1 MIELYYYRIDGS
13 FLLSK
18 QLFGDLEA
26 TDETIVRNHKG
37 IIYYLKSNDPL
48 LSRRGFRAI
57 STSQLDNIT
66 EDLELLED
74 KEDGLDHPDWIRK
87 KVAAGD
93 IKVVNPNYPSWRDEL
108 TPLPR
113 KWRVNILA
121 LGDVGSTLAIGLRL
135 LGGKISVIGLYDRS
149 SEKQKRWEYELGQI
163 RRPFDDGCF
172 PRVISIPEDDLF
184 DCDMFVFCASKGIP
198 PVGSNISDVRMAQFE
213 GNRDIIQK
221 YAKMARKMNFKG
233 YFAVVSDPVDPLC
246 KAAFIESNRDDIGLM
261 DFNGMAPNKIIGFG
275 LGVMNARAAFYAEK
289 DDSLSQYLLDGQVF
303 GPHGSG
309 LVVADSMLN
318 YNHDKSI
325 YLTERTVNANLEIRA
340 LGYKPYVA
348 PSLSSGSLS
357 IISAIQGD
365 YFYGSSL
372 MGHVYMGSKIRLTD
386 SGLEVPQY
394 SLDPLLKKRLEET
407 YNGLRSI
414 I

>member
-1 MIELYYYRIDGS
+1 MIELHYYRTDES
-13 FLLSK
+13 YLFSK
-18 QLFGDLEA
+18 QLFDDLEA
-26 TDETIVRNHKG
+26 TDETTVSNHKG
-37 IIYYLKSNDPL
+37 IVYYLKSNDPL

-57 STSQLDNIT
+57 STSQLDNNT
-66 EDLELLED
+66 EDLNLLED
-74 KEDGLDHPDWIRK
+74 NGDSLDHPDWIRK
-87 KVAAGD
+87 KVAAGHV
-93 IKVVNPNYPSWRDEL
+93 KVINANYPNWKDEL
-108 TPLPR
+108 APLPQ
-113 KWRVNILA
+113 KWKVNILA

-135 LGGKISVIGLYDRS
+135 LGKDISVIGLYDRS

-163 RRPFDDGCF
+163 RKPFDEGRL
-172 PRVISIPEDDLF
+172 PKVISIPEENLF
-184 DCDMFVFCASKGIP
+184 DCDMFVFCASKSIP
-198 PVGSNISDVRMAQFE
+198 PVGSNVSDVRMAQFE
-213 GNRDIIQK
+213 GNREIIQK
-221 YAKMARKMNFKG
+221 YARMARKMNFMG

-246 KAAFIESNRDDIGLM
+246 KAAFIDSNKDDNGVM
-261 DFNGMAPNKIIGFG
+261 DFNGIAPNKIIGFG
-275 LGVMNARAAFYAEK
+275 LGVMNARAAFYAER
-289 DDSLSQYLLDGQVF
+289 DESLSQYLLDGQVF

-309 LVVADSMLN
+309 LIVADSMIN
-318 YNHDKSI
+318 YNNEKSI

-357 IISAIQGD
+357 IIAAIQGD

-394 SLDPLLKKRLEET
+394 DLDPLLKKRLEET

>member
-1 MIELYYYRIDGS
+1 MYYYKIDES
-13 FLLSK
+13 FLFSK
-18 QLFGDLEA
+18 HLLDDIETSDEA
-26 TDETIVRNHKG
+26 TVSNHEG
-37 IIYYLKSNDPL
+37 IIYYLKSNKPL
-48 LSRRGFRAI
+48 LSRRGFKAM
-57 STSQLDNIT
+57 STRQLDSST

-74 KEDGLDHPDWIRK
+74 KGDSLDHPDWIKK

-93 IKVVNPNYPSWRDEL
+93 IKVINPNYPSWKDEL

-135 LGGKISVIGLYDRS
+135 LGKDISVIGLYDRS

-163 RRPFDDGCF
+163 RKPFDEGRL
-172 PRVISIPEDDLF
+172 PKVISIPEENLF
-184 DCDMFVFCASKGIP
+184 DCDMFVFCASKSIP
-198 PVGSNISDVRMAQFE
+198 PVGSNVSDVRMAQFE
-213 GNRDIIQK
+213 GNREIIHK
-221 YAKMARKMNFKG
+221 YARMARKMNFKG

-246 KAAFIESNRDDIGLM
+246 KATFIESNRDDNGAM
-261 DFNGMAPNKIIGFG
+261 DFKGIAPNKIIGFG
-275 LGVMNARAAFYAEK
+275 LGVMNARASFYAER
-289 DDSLSQYLLDGQVF
+289 DESLSQYLVDGQVF

-309 LVVADSMLN
+309 LVVADSMIK
-318 YNHDKSI
+318 YNNEKSI
-325 YLTERTVNANLEIRA
+325 YLTEQTVNANLEIRT

-357 IISAIQGD
+357 IIAAIQGD

-372 MGHVYMGSKIRLTD
+372 MGHIYMGSKIRLTD